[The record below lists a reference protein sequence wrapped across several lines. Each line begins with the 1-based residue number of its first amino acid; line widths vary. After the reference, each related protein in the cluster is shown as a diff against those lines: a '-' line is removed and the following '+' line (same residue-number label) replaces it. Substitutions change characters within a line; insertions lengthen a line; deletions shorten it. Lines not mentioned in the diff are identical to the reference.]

1 MAQAM
6 MYISRELWRSI
17 CAESPTVENVAQMLL
32 LPQTYRVRSV
42 FENVYFNRF
51 EVLVESDLIPVGTY
65 TLTPVYQV
73 KYFEID
79 GQNIRREVTFGHMQ
93 MS

>member
-1 MAQAM
+1 MAQAILS
-6 MYISRELWRSI
+6 ISRELWQSI
-17 CAESPTVENVAQMLL
+17 SAEPPTIENVAQMLL
-32 LPQTYRVRSV
+32 LPQAYKVRSI
-42 FENVYFNRF
+42 FANVYCNRL
-51 EVLVESDLIPVGTY
+51 EVLVESDLIPAGTY

-73 KYFEID
+73 KYFEVD